1 MEPID
6 NIKNREAY
14 SSLISKFKVI
24 EQKLVISQQQKQ
36 QIGKEGWAV

>member
-1 MEPID
+1 ME

-14 SSLISKFKVI
+14 TNLIAKFRQI

-36 QIGKEGWAV
+36 QIG